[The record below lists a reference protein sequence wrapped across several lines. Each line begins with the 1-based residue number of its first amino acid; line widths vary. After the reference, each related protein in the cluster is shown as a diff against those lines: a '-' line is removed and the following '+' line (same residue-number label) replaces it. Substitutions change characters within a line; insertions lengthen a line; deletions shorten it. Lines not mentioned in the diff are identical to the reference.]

1 MKIIEGDIDS
11 FIKQSNTDM
20 EKALKFFEKD
30 LLSLR
35 TGKAS
40 TALVES
46 ILVEVHGQT
55 QKLRELASLSV
66 PDARM
71 IVISPWDKSIIAN
84 ISKAIS
90 ASDLGL
96 NPTLDSDVLRLQLP
110 MMSSERREE
119 IVKQLA
125 KKLEDAKV
133 AIRNVRKDFHN
144 GIKSSEKSR
153 DISEDFAKK
162 LADKLQKSTDAWI
175 DKVSAVAKKKES
187 ELRAV

>member
-1 MKIIEGDIDS
+1 MKIIEGDVDS
-11 FIKQSNTDM
+11 FIKQSSTDM

-40 TALVES
+40 TALVEG
-46 ILVEVHGQT
+46 ILVEAHGQM

-71 IVISPWDKSIIAN
+71 IVISPWDKSIISN
-84 ISKAIS
+84 ISRAIS
-90 ASDLGL
+90 ASDLGI
-96 NPTLDSDVLRLQLP
+96 NPTVDGDILRLQLP

-125 KKLEDAKV
+125 KKLEDAKIQ
-133 AIRNVRKDFHN
+133 IRNVRKDFHN
-144 GIKSSEKSR
+144 DIKTAEKKR
-153 DISEDFAKK
+153 DISEDFAKT
-162 LADKLQKSTDAWI
+162 LADKLQKNTDTWI
-175 DKVSAVAKKKES
+175 DKAHIVAKKKEA